1 MMRKELQLRDGE
13 RLCNWCERLA
23 WFYGCMVI
31 SSAEW
36 LDVLHEVS
44 VKSYTHGSNDAID
57 AIKNR
62 RV

>member
-1 MMRKELQLRDGE
+1 MKKELQLRDGE
-13 RLCNWCERLA
+13 RLSDWCERLA
-23 WFYGCMVI
+23 GFYGCRVI

-44 VKSYTHGSNDAID
+44 VKSYTHGSNDAIG

>member
-1 MMRKELQLRDGE
+1 MKKELQLRDGE
-13 RLCNWCERLA
+13 RLYDWCERLA
-23 WFYGCMVI
+23 KHYGCKVI
-31 SSAEW
+31 NSAEG

-44 VKSYTHGSNDAID
+44 VKSYTHGSNDAIG

>member
-1 MMRKELQLRDGE
+1 MRKELQLRDGE
-13 RLCNWCERLA
+13 RLSDWCERLA
-23 WFYGCMVI
+23 GFYGCRVI
-31 SSAEW
+31 SSAEL

-44 VKSYTHGSNDAID
+44 VKSYTHGSNDAIG

>member
-1 MMRKELQLRDGE
+1 MKKELRLRNGE
-13 RLCNWCERLA
+13 RLCDWCERLA
-23 WFYGCMVI
+23 KHYGYKMVGT
-31 SSAEW
+31 AE
-36 LDVLHEVS
+36 LQEVLKEVS

>member
-1 MMRKELQLRDGE
+1 MKKELRLRDGE
-13 RLCNWCERLA
+13 RLSDWCERLA
-23 WFYGCMVI
+23 GFYGCRVV
-31 SSAEW
+31 SSAE
-36 LDVLHEVS
+36 LQEVLREVS

>member
-1 MMRKELQLRDGE
+1 MKKELQLRDDE
-13 RLCNWCERLA
+13 RLSDWCERLA
-23 WFYGCMVI
+23 EFYGCRVI

-44 VKSYTHGSNDAID
+44 VKSYTHGSNDAVG

>member
-1 MMRKELQLRDGE
+1 MKKELMLRDGE
-13 RLCNWCERLA
+13 RLYEWCERLA
-23 WFYGCMVI
+23 RHYGGRMVI
-31 SSAEW
+31 ASE
-36 LDVLHEVS
+36 LQEVLREVS